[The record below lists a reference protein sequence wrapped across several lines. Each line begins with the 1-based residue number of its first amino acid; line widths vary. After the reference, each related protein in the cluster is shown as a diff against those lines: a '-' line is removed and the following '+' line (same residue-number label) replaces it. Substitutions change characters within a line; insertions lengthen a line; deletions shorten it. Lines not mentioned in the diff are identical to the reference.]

1 MTQPQV
7 ALFGKNVKHNTYHV
21 QSKTHHSPLKTLSK
35 LPATLVVVL
44 LLLLA
49 GCRDGKIPCPDLG
62 GKKKLSL
69 FKKKSAPT
77 QAKEMPL
84 GQNVAFGKNGLIK
97 KKKYKYLRNK
107 PNRKKYK

>member
-1 MTQPQV
+1 M
-7 ALFGKNVKHNTYHV
+7 LFTRNAT
-21 QSKTHHSPLKTLSK
+21 LKTCHLPIFIPVRKLSF
-35 LPATLVVVL
+35 LAVVM

-49 GCRDGKIPCPDLG
+49 GCRDGRIPCPDLS

-69 FKKKSAPT
+69 FKKKAAPA

-84 GQNVAFGKNGLIK
+84 GQHVSYGKNGLIK

>member
-1 MTQPQV
+1 M
-7 ALFGKNVKHNTYHV
+7 LFTRYA
-21 QSKTHHSPLKTLSK
+21 TLKTWPWPISLPMRKLSF
-35 LPATLVVVL
+35 LVVFV

-49 GCRDGKIPCPDLG
+49 GCRDGRIPCPDLS

-69 FKKKSAPT
+69 FKKKAAPT

-84 GQNVAFGKNGLIK
+84 GQNVSYGKNGLIK